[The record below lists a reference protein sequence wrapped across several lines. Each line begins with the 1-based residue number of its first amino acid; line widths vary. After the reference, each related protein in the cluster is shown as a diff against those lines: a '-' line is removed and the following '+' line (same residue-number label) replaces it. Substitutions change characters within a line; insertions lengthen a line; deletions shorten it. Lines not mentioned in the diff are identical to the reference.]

1 MLIILLK
8 YLKNYFKYLNY
19 FLIDFKIRSMMTL
32 ITSFSI
38 TFYLIPIF
46 IHYFNKNKISQIIR
60 KDGPITHF
68 TKKKTPTMG
77 GIIILLSIFI
87 SVIIWSDLS
96 NKYILYILFIT
107 FLYFIIG
114 FIDDFYK
121 IILKN
126 SIGLTAYKKIFLQSI
141 ANIFFILSII
151 IDYKKKL
158 YIQFIIPF
166 THHIIIYNINI
177 ILYILLCYFII
188 LIMSNAV
195 NLTDG
200 LDGLAIMP
208 IIFIALGLIFLSYL
222 TGNIYFSKYF
232 NFIYVE
238 NSTELIIICL
248 SIIGSGLAFLWYN
261 AYPAKIF
268 MGDVGSLPLGCLVS
282 VIAILI
288 KQEFLFLIMCIIFI
302 VEFISVII
310 QIIKFKYNKK
320 RFFLMAPLHHHYE
333 LKGISESCIII
344 RFWIISLILIFFTFI
359 II

>member
-1 MLIILLK
+1 MFTYFKNYLK
-8 YLKNYFKYLNY
+8 YVNFFFIN
-19 FLIDFKIRSMMTL
+19 FKIRSIMTF

-38 TFYLIPIF
+38 TFFLIPIF
-46 IHYFNKNKISQIIR
+46 INYFYKKKISQIIR
-60 KDGPITHF
+60 KNGPITHF
-68 TKKKTPTMG
+68 AKKKTPTMG

-87 SVIIWSDLS
+87 SVILWSDLS

-107 FLYFIIG
+107 FLYSIIG

-141 ANIFFILSII
+141 VNIFFILFILI
-151 IDYKKKL
+151 NNKKEL

-166 THHIIIYNINI
+166 THKIIKYNLNI
-177 ILYILLCYFII
+177 ILYIIIYYFII
-188 LIMSNAV
+188 IIISNSV

-208 IIFIALGLIFLSYL
+208 IIFISLGLTCLSYF
-222 TGNIYFSKYF
+222 TGNVYFSKYF
-232 NFIYVE
+232 NFVYIK

-248 SIIGSGLAFLWYN
+248 SIVGSGLAFLWYN

-268 MGDVGSLPLGCLVS
+268 MGDVGSLSLGCMIS
-282 VIAILI
+282 IIAIFI
-288 KQEFLFLIMCIIFI
+288 KQEFLFLIMCGIFI
-302 VEFISVII
+302 IESISVII
-310 QIIKFKYNKK
+310 QLIKFKYTKK

-333 LKGISESCIII
+333 LQGILEPCIII
-344 RFWIISLILIFFTFI
+344 RFWIISLILILFTFI